1 MNPPRDSRDLS
12 KSRGRSKDSRKKFKP
27 IKATLG
33 PYDPLASLQPSTYMP
48 ICPILAAAV
57 AAVSLSGQR
66 LHQPPRRRPTS
77 TSASSSTSSAPAGS
91 QPPIIAEITG
101 PYRITTKSRFEKR
114 AGEKLFVE
122 MTIDLM
128 GVNDPTRRYEQI
140 MGRPVKTTRITD
152 KMCPEPEGGQ
162 MLVAPEMAQ
171 LKYSVELPLGEPVDF
186 DWEQQFATTPQQPI
200 PLNFQPVTGADKPA
214 LPPKSPTS
222 ASSSSSSSAD
232 LRGPLNVGLRV
243 SAQRRGNLGHLLI
256 RNAVEIHFDQS
267 PNRPNAELKGTL
279 KSASQLPGNPPQIVE
294 LVSVGRGIV
303 RIENEITVP
312 HMPGAPPG
320 VIPIPPG
327 GQPSRYISRYRSV
340 SPVVTNLAY
349 RSNGPDFRSPRTARS
364 PNSPAKSGHA
374 SPTVSPNTQT
384 AREVEKQKQKEEASS
399 ESPSEAD
406 PSVCPVTGVSIERLR
421 AASPAERSRNTVST
435 VSLGRPSRSPR
446 TRLSSVRTAYRDL
459 SGLGG
464 QRTPASKQEEVV
476 NCSTKSGARRLSSG
490 FPTAI
495 SPGGTGSPSQ
505 SKKKPSPAKSHASTS
520 RSSNS
525 FCKTNRFAS
534 KPIGY
539 PPAKSTS
546 QHSSSTSSKSSKC
559 RSTRFAAVPSVLK
572 SLKSL
577 SPSARRTPK
586 KKGSISQAPLDET
599 QPISDAINEAIGIS
613 CASSPRTQLTQATQ
627 TEPGNNS
634 AARDTSAT
642 TPANRVAKPVHHHKP
657 RKCCPKCGH
666 DLNKTGPVSPLKLNQ
681 QQQQPQPEPEPTT
694 VNPNISIVKT
704 DQGNRL
710 RVLVRVDGSQAA
722 ANVSGLRAKV
732 IVRASGDLKPTN
744 VVVRPVDKK

>member
-1 MNPPRDSRDLS
+1 
-12 KSRGRSKDSRKKFKP
+12 
-27 IKATLG
+27 
-33 PYDPLASLQPSTYMP
+33 
-48 ICPILAAAV
+48 
-57 AAVSLSGQR
+57 
-66 LHQPPRRRPTS
+66 
-77 TSASSSTSSAPAGS
+77 
-91 QPPIIAEITG
+91 
-101 PYRITTKSRFEKR
+101 
-114 AGEKLFVE
+114 
-122 MTIDLM
+122 M

-232 LRGPLNVGLRV
+232 LRGPLNVGIRV

-267 PNRPNAELKGTL
+267 TNRPNAELKGTL
-279 KSASQLPGNPPQIVE
+279 KSASKLPGNPPQIVE
-294 LVSVGRGIV
+294 LV
-303 RIENEITVP
+303 
-312 HMPGAPPG
+312 
-320 VIPIPPG
+320 
-327 GQPSRYISRYRSV
+327 
-340 SPVVTNLAY
+340 
-349 RSNGPDFRSPRTARS
+349 FRSPRTARS

-384 AREVEKQKQKEEASS
+384 AREIEKRKEKEKEEASS

-476 NCSTKSGARRLSSG
+476 NCSTKSGARRLSTG
-490 FPTAI
+490 FPTGHL
-495 SPGGTGSPSQ
+495 PGGTGSPSQ

-525 FCKTNRFAS
+525 FCKTTRFAS

-539 PPAKSTS
+539 PPPKPTS

-577 SPSARRTPK
+577 STSARRTPK

-599 QPISDAINEAIGIS
+599 QPISDAINEAIGVS

-642 TPANRVAKPVHHHKP
+642 TPANRVAK
-657 RKCCPKCGH
+657 RH

-681 QQQQPQPEPEPTT
+681 QQQPQREPEPTT

-722 ANVSGLRAKV
+722 VNVSGLRAKV

-744 VVVRPVDKK
+744 VVVRPVDKKFLVHFASESFFLTPRLPHPTHALLADRLHRFFTS